1 MNVIEQ
7 VLRVCAPAIVM
18 AALVAAPAHANEHKK
33 SDPKHKSALADLK
46 SCAKP
51 VYPADAIKAMREGTA
66 TIAFL
71 VGADSKLVD
80 TKVEKSSGHP
90 DLDEATR
97 DALKMCKFTA
107 ARQNG
112 KPVQEWTS
120 VQYVWS
126 LK

>member
-1 MNVIEQ
+1 MKLI
-7 VLRVCAPAIVM
+7 RMCAPAIVM

-33 SDPKHKSALADLK
+33 NDPKHKGALADLK

-51 VYPADAIKAMREGTA
+51 VYPAAAVTARREGTA
-66 TIAFL
+66 TIGFL
-71 VGADSKLVD
+71 VGADSKLVQS
-80 TKVEKSSGHP
+80 KVETSSGHP

-97 DALKMCKFTA
+97 EALKLCKFSA
-107 ARQNG
+107 ATRNG
-112 KPVQEWTS
+112 KPVQEWTK